1 MKILL
6 TGSNGLLGHHILKV
20 ANIISPDV
28 KLIATARH
36 NTHSHHN
43 PFEYLDINDDA
54 KLNYF
59 LDVYKPDV
67 LVNTAAISKVDICQ
81 ESKAACYKT
90 NYEAVKNMADACF
103 KKGIHLVHLS
113 SDFVFDGKKAL
124 YNEED
129 QPLPVNYYGECKKLA
144 EAYLINSP
152 VSAAIVR
159 TVLVYGNPP
168 SPKKGNIF
176 TWVLKSLK
184 NKEHI
189 RVVNDQFRSPTLVHD
204 LAEGVLKIAIHQK
217 EDIWHLSGN
226 ELTSVFDFA
235 CRIATNAGYNTNF
248 ISPVSS
254 SELSASALRP
264 QKTCLNLDK
273 SIAELDYHPKSID
286 AGLDVLLKES
296 NL

>member
-1 MKILL
+1 MKIFL
-6 TGSNGLLGHHILKV
+6 TGSNGLLGHHILKM
-20 ANIISPDV
+20 ANKISPDV

-81 ESKAACYKT
+81 ENTAACYKT
-90 NYEAVKNMADACF
+90 NYEAVKNMADACY

-113 SDFVFDGKKAL
+113 SDFVFDGKKGR

-129 QPLPVNYYGECKKLA
+129 KPSPVNYYGECKKLA

-159 TVLVYGNPP
+159 TVLVYGHPP
-168 SPKKGNIF
+168 SPQKGNIL
-176 TWVLKSLK
+176 TWILDSAQH
-184 NKEHI
+184 NKDI
-189 RVVNDQFRSPTLVHD
+189 KVVNDQFRCPTLVYD
-204 LAEGVLKIAIHQK
+204 LAEGVIKIAIK
-217 EDIWHLSGN
+217 KKDGIWHIAGN
-226 ELTSVFDFA
+226 EMTSVFDFA
-235 CRIATNAGYNTNF
+235 CRIASKVGYNTNF
-248 ISPVSS
+248 ITPISS
-254 SELSASALRP
+254 SELSAPALRP
-264 QKTCLNLDK
+264 PKTCLNLDK

-296 NL
+296 NI